1 MNKLKIIIFSIFFSI
16 LSMNV
21 FAVSSNLEKIKLGVL
36 KFGTANWELKTTV
49 DNKIDSKHNF
59 ELKIVG
65 LADKK
70 ANIAAFLG
78 GEVDVILTDYL
89 WISAQ
94 RSAGADFTFV
104 PHSKSVGGIIVN
116 PTSNISSLK
125 DLAGKKIGIAGGPV
139 DKSWVILQ
147 AYANSVHKLNVKDDV
162 ELVFGAPPLINEKL
176 ISGELDAVLNFW
188 HWNAKL
194 KAAGMIELHSV
205 AEMLDE
211 MGLNSNTPLLG
222 WAFSEKWASEN
233 KDLIKSFLDSS
244 FETKAMLLN
253 DMNAW
258 ENLKAKMKADKDNDL
273 FVNLSSDYR
282 AGIISEYGPGDEEAA
297 KKAFAVMAEIGGAK
311 LVGSSLTLAPGTFW
325 KGYK

>member
-1 MNKLKIIIFSIFFSI
+1 MRNFLLIMVTVFLSSNI
-16 LSMNV
+16 L
-21 FAVSSNLEKIKLGVL
+21 AVSNPNKEIKVGVL
-36 KFGTANWELKTTV
+36 KFGTANLELKTTL
-49 DNKIDSKHNF
+49 DNGIDAKHDFKLNV
-59 ELKIVG
+59 VG

-70 ANIAAFLG
+70 ATAAAFLG

-89 WISAQ
+89 WISMQ

-116 PTSNISSLK
+116 PASNIASLK

-147 AYANSVHKLNVKDDV
+147 AYANSVHSLNVKDDV

-176 ISGELDAVLNFW
+176 MSGELDAVLNFW
-188 HWNAKL
+188 HYNARL
-194 KAAGMIELHSV
+194 KSAGMIELHSV
-205 AEMLDE
+205 ADMLDE
-211 MGLNSNTPLLG
+211 MGLTSNSPLLG

-233 KDLIKSFLDSS
+233 ENLIKSFLDSS
-244 FETKAMLLN
+244 YETKSMLLN

-258 ENLKAKMKADKDNDL
+258 ENLKAKMKADKDNNL
-273 FVNLSSDYR
+273 FVNLSTDYR
-282 AGIISEYGPGDEEAA
+282 AGIISEYTSADEEAA

-311 LVGSSLTLAPGTFW
+311 LVGSSSTLAPGTFW
-325 KGYK
+325 SDY

>member
-1 MNKLKIIIFSIFFSI
+1 MRNFLLIMVTVFLSSNI
-16 LSMNV
+16 L
-21 FAVSSNLEKIKLGVL
+21 AVSNPNKEIKVGVL
-36 KFGTANWELKTTV
+36 KFGTANLELKTTL
-49 DNKIDSKHNF
+49 DNGIDAKHDFKLNV
-59 ELKIVG
+59 VG

-70 ANIAAFLG
+70 ATAAAFLG

-89 WISAQ
+89 WISMQ

-116 PTSNISSLK
+116 PASNIASLK

-147 AYANSVHKLNVKDDV
+147 AYANSVHSLNVRDDV

-176 ISGELDAVLNFW
+176 MSGELDAVLNFW
-188 HWNAKL
+188 HYNARL
-194 KAAGMIELHSV
+194 KSAGMIELHSV
-205 AEMLDE
+205 ADMLDE
-211 MGLNSNTPLLG
+211 MGLTSNSPLLG

-233 KDLIKSFLDSS
+233 ENLIKSFLDSS
-244 FETKAMLLN
+244 YETKSMLLN

-258 ENLKAKMKADKDNDL
+258 ENLKAKMKADKDNNL
-273 FVNLSSDYR
+273 FVNLSTDYR
-282 AGIISEYGPGDEEAA
+282 AGIISEYTSADEEAA

-311 LVGSSLTLAPGTFW
+311 LVGSSSTLAPGTFW
-325 KGYK
+325 SDY

>member
-1 MNKLKIIIFSIFFSI
+1 MRNFLLILVTFF
-16 LSMNV
+16 LSSNML
-21 FAVSSNLEKIKLGVL
+21 AVSNPNKEIKVGVL
-36 KFGTANWELKTTV
+36 KFGTANWELKTTL
-49 DNKIDSKHNF
+49 DNGIDAKHDFKLNV
-59 ELKIVG
+59 VG

-70 ANIAAFLG
+70 ATAAAFLG

-89 WISAQ
+89 WISMQ

-116 PTSNISSLK
+116 PASNIASLK

-147 AYANSVHKLNVKDDV
+147 AYANSVHSLNVKDDV

-176 ISGELDAVLNFW
+176 MSGELDAVLNFW
-188 HWNAKL
+188 HYNARL
-194 KAAGMIELHSV
+194 KSAGMIELHSV
-205 AEMLDE
+205 ADMLDE
-211 MGLNSNTPLLG
+211 MGLTSNSPLLG

-233 KDLIKSFLDSS
+233 EDLIKSFLDSS
-244 FETKAMLLN
+244 YETKSMLLN

-258 ENLKAKMKADKDNDL
+258 ENLKAKMKADKDNNL
-273 FVNLSSDYR
+273 FVNLSTDYR
-282 AGIISEYGPGDEEAA
+282 AGIISEYTSADEEAA

-311 LVGSSLTLAPGTFW
+311 LVGSSSTLAPGTFW
-325 KGYK
+325 SGY

>member
-1 MNKLKIIIFSIFFSI
+1 ML
-16 LSMNV
+16 
-21 FAVSSNLEKIKLGVL
+21 AVSNPNKEIKVGVL
-36 KFGTANWELKTTV
+36 KFGTANWELKTTL
-49 DNKIDSKHNF
+49 DNGIDAKHDFKLNV
-59 ELKIVG
+59 VG

-70 ANIAAFLG
+70 ATAAAFLG

-89 WISAQ
+89 WISMQ

-116 PTSNISSLK
+116 PASNIASLK

-147 AYANSVHKLNVKDDV
+147 AYANSVHSLNVKDDV

-176 ISGELDAVLNFW
+176 MSGELDAVLNFW
-188 HWNAKL
+188 HYNARL
-194 KAAGMIELHSV
+194 KSAGMIELHSV
-205 AEMLDE
+205 ADMLDE
-211 MGLNSNTPLLG
+211 MGLTSNSPLLG

-233 KDLIKSFLDSS
+233 EDLIKSFLDSS
-244 FETKAMLLN
+244 YETKSMLLN

-258 ENLKAKMKADKDNDL
+258 ENLKAKMKADKDNNL
-273 FVNLSSDYR
+273 FVNLSTDYR
-282 AGIISEYGPGDEEAA
+282 AGIISEYTSADEEAA

-311 LVGSSLTLAPGTFW
+311 LVGSSSTLAPGTFW
-325 KGYK
+325 SGY

>member
-1 MNKLKIIIFSIFFSI
+1 MRNFLLIMVTVFLSSNI
-16 LSMNV
+16 L
-21 FAVSSNLEKIKLGVL
+21 AVSNPNKEIKVGVL
-36 KFGTANWELKTTV
+36 KFGTANWELKTTL
-49 DNKIDSKHNF
+49 DNGIDAKHDFKLNV
-59 ELKIVG
+59 VG

-70 ANIAAFLG
+70 ATAAAFLG

-89 WISAQ
+89 WISMQ

-116 PTSNISSLK
+116 PASNIASLK

-147 AYANSVHKLNVKDDV
+147 AYANSVHSLNVKDDV

-176 ISGELDAVLNFW
+176 MSGELDAVLNFW
-188 HWNAKL
+188 HYNARL
-194 KAAGMIELHSV
+194 KSAGMIELHSV
-205 AEMLDE
+205 ADMLDE
-211 MGLNSNTPLLG
+211 MGLTSNSPLLG

-233 KDLIKSFLDSS
+233 ENLIKSFLDSS
-244 FETKAMLLN
+244 YETKSMLLN

-258 ENLKAKMKADKDNDL
+258 ENLKAKMKADKDNNL
-273 FVNLSSDYR
+273 FVNLSTDYR
-282 AGIISEYGPGDEEAA
+282 AGIISEYTSADEEAA

-311 LVGSSLTLAPGTFW
+311 LVGSSSTLAPGTFW
-325 KGYK
+325 SDY